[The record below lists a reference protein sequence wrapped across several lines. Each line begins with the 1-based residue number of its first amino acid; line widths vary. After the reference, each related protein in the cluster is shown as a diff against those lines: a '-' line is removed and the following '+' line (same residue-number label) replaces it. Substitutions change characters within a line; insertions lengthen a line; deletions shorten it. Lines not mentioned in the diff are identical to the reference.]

1 MSYIIE
7 CVDGFFKKIDI
18 AEENLAGF
26 SQKIDRRRD
35 EIRKVLENI
44 PNMLRKYNQSITT
57 NNKSAVDKAVE
68 SVIAASSDSI
78 QQWNNALQ
86 INLQGTEFMQKHEK
100 YLVIMVFGAVKSG
113 KSSLGNFFAGKYFS
127 TANIDTEYKNRP
139 KPEFDSEASGRKT
152 GGISRELNGDAWFT
166 EGVTDTTGA
175 IQYFTLSGL
184 RWMDSPGTGAV
195 SLEGDTLDM
204 EDLVNKHIPYVDLC
218 IFLMNSSEP
227 GLQEDMRYMEKLSRE
242 GQESLVVITRSD
254 VVEED
259 LDENDEII
267 QVLQPKSPE
276 RRKLQEDDIV
286 KRLSDQYPDLDTEK
300 FRAISISTLLAK
312 GAVEENNDEKFK
324 ASNLDQLMNILAEKA
339 SQETLAL
346 KMERPKKNLNSFI
359 DELIL
364 GDTIDN
370 KFDGLKALLNKFNA
384 LQEPINE
391 YKNKIDS
398 RKRRV
403 TNAIL
408 SEVQNN
414 LKLKLFEFNKYVEEN
429 NKTIDSGK
437 INKEINSIIEKGI
450 HDGLHREI
458 TSIIEGY
465 SNTSLKTLSSLVSLG
480 DLGKSY
486 DHVEHTYKEYELV
499 ERKPDGWWES
509 ARSFFGKTYYRKK
522 AVTKTEVI
530 KIDIGTN
537 VNDLLETLQ
546 KQSESII
553 SNEVHQA
560 LMDIQ
565 TNYFAPQE
573 SYIKDMLLVINQ
585 TIDELQALKYKE

>member
-18 AEENLAGF
+18 AEENLSGF

-44 PNMLRKYNQSITT
+44 PNTLRKYNQSITT

-152 GGISRELNGDAWFT
+152 GGISRDLNGDAWFT